1 MKKGLSLL
9 LLASIFG
16 LNGCTTSEQ
25 KTDPVPPVY
34 VVEEKVSDTF
44 ETIQNMVVYIYSSNE
59 DEMFE
64 AGSGV
69 VFKEDENSVYVI
81 TNKHVVGVL
90 TSYYEDVYENIEV
103 KFYDGTIVDAEYVGS
118 LNELDVAVIKMN
130 KEDCGNYDVAT
141 VSTDY
146 KLGDTVI
153 AYGNPLQ
160 IPFVISSGIVSNKD
174 SVVDFTANG
183 LGLYYGI
190 QTDASVNAGNSGGG
204 LFDMDGNLIGIVQ
217 GGLSNRNGIG
227 YAIPMLYAS
236 NVADSIIETGSF
248 ELQEYDFDYVDLSD
262 ADVEIAPSVKNGVY
276 VTSGDNAGKVI
287 THVNG
292 MYIKDAIRMYM
303 YRYLLDEPATFTY
316 VNVDGSAVE

>member
-9 LLASIFG
+9 LLASIFS
-16 LNGCTTSEQ
+16 LNGCTTSET
-25 KTDPVPPVY
+25 KVDPVPPVY
-34 VVEEKVSDTF
+34 VVEEPISATF
-44 ETIQNMVVYIYSSNE
+44 ETIQDMVVYIYSYNE

-69 VFKEDENSVYVI
+69 VFKEDENFVYVL

-103 KFYDGTIVDAEYVGS
+103 KFFDGTIANAEYVGS
-118 LNELDVAVIKMN
+118 LNELDVAVIKIN
-130 KEDCGNYDVAT
+130 KEDCGNYDVVS

-146 KLGDTVI
+146 KLGDTVV

-160 IPFVISSGIVSNKD
+160 IPFVITSGIVSNKD

-190 QTDASVNAGNSGGG
+190 QTDASVNGGNSGGG
-204 LFDMDGNLIGIVQ
+204 LFDIDGNLIGIVQ
-217 GGLSNRNGIG
+217 GGLTNRNGIG

-236 NVADSIIETGSF
+236 NVANSIIENGSF
-248 ELQEYDFDYVDLSD
+248 NLQEYDFEYVDLNE
-262 ADVEIAPSVKNGVY
+262 ADVEIASSITNGVY
-276 VTSGDNAGKVI
+276 VTSGEHAGQII

-303 YRYLLDEPATFTY
+303 YRFLLNETATFTY
-316 VNVDGSAVE
+316 VNVDGSAVA